1 VGTGAPSGT
10 VTFLFTDVEGST
22 GLWEASPDAMRVA
35 LERHDSI
42 IRSAIDGHDGYVFST
57 GGDGFGAA
65 FARAGDCLSA
75 AVSAQDALAA
85 EQWPVGAEIRVRMGL
100 HTGEVEERDGDYFG
114 TPVNQAARLMA
125 VGHGGQVL
133 ASESVESLVR
143 DELPDGVTLVSLGDH
158 RLRNLTRTM
167 GVFQVAHPRMP
178 REFPPLR
185 SLSVLLG
192 NLPVQMTSF
201 VGREGEL
208 RDVRRAMEAT
218 RLVTLTGVGGAG
230 KTRLALQFAAEA
242 QPRFRNGAW
251 LCEFAPLTSPDAV
264 AALAASVLG
273 VEARTDRGLASAI
286 AEALE
291 RRQALIVLDNC
302 EHVLAAAADLADV
315 LIRSCPEVVV
325 VATSREALGV
335 AGERVLPVGSLT
347 VPAIEDR
354 PDVVRKTDAVRLFV
368 SRAQDVRP
376 LPDDEDGTIAE
387 IAKVCRRLDGIP
399 LAIELAAAQ
408 TQSLSVAEI
417 AGYLDDRFTLLTR
430 GARTALSRH
439 QTLRA
444 AIDWSF
450 DLLSH
455 GEQRVLTAASVFAG
469 GFTLDA
475 AAAVCEPDARSA
487 LEIFAY
493 LDGLVRRSML
503 LAEVDA
509 TTTRYRMLETIR
521 QYAADRLDSTGDVA
535 EVRRAHLEW
544 CTGFA
549 RESGEGLRSPNDAA
563 WLGRVER
570 ELDNFR
576 GALRFA
582 ASIGDFDAAKILLA
596 SAPMGSLW
604 DSRLG
609 ASMSALAKEVASV
622 VGEPDH
628 SVSAA
633 LLSLLALDAALRFA
647 VDEAVELA
655 ERACAMAR
663 RQDDWLRTG
672 PWLAWMLSSL
682 IANRSDTVMA
692 VAREALV
699 RSVVENDAFA
709 VAEWNAQLGIAH
721 WITGDIEEAQRLTDI
736 GLTLAE
742 EVGADNLVM
751 RNAFLRGASL
761 LAPRSDPA
769 VAFTHLK
776 RAVLLGERVGGSV
789 LYGGAAW
796 AVLLADRGA
805 QNISAIALARDLASH
820 LPTPMFLIDT
830 NGMLVFYNDAAALLI
845 GKPFAEVG
853 EIPSAE
859 FGHSLDLETIDGQ
872 HLPNRDSAAGV
883 AFFDRRPAH
892 QKLIAT
898 GYDGRRHELASSA
911 YPLFGAGNAF
921 WGVLA
926 VFWEHASAGLQSG

>member
-1 VGTGAPSGT
+1 MS
-10 VTFLFTDVEGST
+10 FLFTDVEGST
-22 GLWEASPDAMRVA
+22 SLWEASPDAMRVA

-42 IRSAIDGHDGYVFST
+42 LRSAIDDHDGYVFST

-65 FARAGDCLSA
+65 FARAGDSLLA
-75 AVSAQDALAA
+75 AVSAQVALAA
-85 EQWPVGAEIRVRMGL
+85 EQWPAGAEIRVRMGL

-133 ASESVESLVR
+133 VSESVESLVR
-143 DELPDGVTLVSLGDH
+143 DELPDGVTLVSLGEH
-158 RLRNLTRTM
+158 RLRDLTRAM
-167 GVFQVAHPRMP
+167 GVFQVAHPRLVL
-178 REFPPLR
+178 EFPPLR
-185 SLSVLLG
+185 SLRVILG

-208 RDVRRAMEAT
+208 REVRKALEAA

-230 KTRLALQFAAEA
+230 KTRLALQFAAET

-273 VEARTDRGLASAI
+273 VEARTDRGWASAI

-291 RRQALIVLDNC
+291 RRQALVLLDNC

-347 VPAIEDR
+347 LPRVEDR
-354 PDVVRKTDAVRLFV
+354 PDLVVKTDAVKLFV
-368 SRAQDVRP
+368 SRATDVRP
-376 LPDDEDGTIAE
+376 LPADDDGTITE

-399 LAIELAAAQ
+399 LAIELAAAR

-417 AGYLDDRFTLLTR
+417 AHYLNDRFTLLTQ

-455 GEQRVLTAASVFAG
+455 GEQQVLTAVSVFAG

-475 AAAVCEPDARSA
+475 ATAVCEPGAGST
-487 LEIFAY
+487 LEIFADV
-493 LDGLVRRSML
+493 DGLVRRSML

-521 QYAADRLDSTGDVA
+521 QYAAERLEATGNEAD
-535 EVRRAHLEW
+535 VRRAHLEW

-549 RESGEGLRSPNDAA
+549 RQSGEGLRSPNDAV
-563 WLGRVER
+563 WVGRVGR
-570 ELDNFR
+570 ELENFH

-582 ASIGDFDAAKILLA
+582 ASIGDFHSAKILLA

-609 ASMSALAKEVASV
+609 VSMSGLAKEVASV
-622 VGEPDH
+622 IGEPDDP
-628 SVSAA
+628 VTAA
-633 LLSLLALDAALRFA
+633 LLSLLALEAALRFA
-647 VDEAVELA
+647 VDEAVQLA
-655 ERACAMAR
+655 ERACAVAR
-663 RQDDWLRTG
+663 RHDDWLRTG
-672 PWLAWMLSSL
+672 PWLAWLLSSL
-682 IANRSDTVMA
+682 GANRNDRVM
-692 VAREALV
+692 VIAREALGRAV
-699 RSVVENDAFA
+699 TEKDAFA
-709 VAEWNAQLGIAH
+709 IAEWNAQLGIAH
-721 WITGDIEEAQRLTDI
+721 WMSGDVDEAQRLTDI
-736 GLTLAE
+736 GLTLAD

-751 RNAFLRGASL
+751 RNVFLRGASL
-761 LAPRSDPA
+761 LSPGSDPV
-769 VAFTHLK
+769 VAFRHLE
-776 RAVLLGERVGGSV
+776 RAVRLGERVGGNV
-789 LYGGAAW
+789 LYGSAAW

-805 QNISAIALARDLASH
+805 GDMSAMALARDLASN
-820 LPTPMFLIDT
+820 LPTPMFLIDAD
-830 NGMLVFYNDAAALLI
+830 GMLVFYNDASAMLL

-853 EIPSAE
+853 KIPAGE
-859 FGHSLDLETIDGQ
+859 FAASLDLRTIDGH
-872 HLPNRDSAAGV
+872 HLQRRESAAGV
-883 AFFDRRPAH
+883 AFFQGRPAH
-892 QKLIAT
+892 QNILAT
-898 GYDGRRHELASSA
+898 GFDGRSHEVVASA
-911 YPLFGAGNAF
+911 YPLFGAANAMQ
-921 WGVLA
+921 GVAA
-926 VFWEHASAGLQSG
+926 VFWEHASVGREGN